1 MIYNTSSQLKGP
13 FRFTVARLL
22 SSSFFVYLTFSLLRV
37 YQGPS
42 SARPP
47 PGFTPDGTIPSRGL
61 DEYGPYGGLFSE
73 NSAKK

>member
-47 PGFTPDGTIPSRGL
+47 QPMISRRWEQTPGLLVG
-61 DEYGPYGGLFSE
+61 
-73 NSAKK
+73 

>member
-42 SARPP
+42 SARPRESFLP
-47 PGFTPDGTIPSRGL
+47 PGANAAGGL
-61 DEYGPYGGLFSE
+61 DEYGPYRGFTFA
-73 NSAKK
+73 AKR